1 MYSARRGGDRE
12 RCRLSL
18 GSRRAIASCLSIG
31 EGILGGGEFGL
42 IILKKSVIFEDLL
55 VVLEVFVLP
64 RLDLRRCSP

>member
-31 EGILGGGEFGL
+31 EGILGGGRVW
-42 IILKKSVIFEDLL
+42 INYFEK
-55 VVLEVFVLP
+55 VSYF
-64 RLDLRRCSP
+64 